1 MTRKGECHTKG
12 NALKVCLPNFMMISN
27 YRLPY
32 LFSAENI
39 AIFALAKTN
48 IVIICDN
55 LEYQLIIKRLMQ
67 TRDQRIYKVTLTGSI
82 VNMVLLVLKF
92 AAGILGHSAAMV
104 ADAVHSLSD
113 FLTDIVVLAFVKLS
127 SKPADED
134 HDYGHG
140 KYETI
145 ATSIIGMA
153 LVVVAVM
160 LAWNGID
167 KIIYVIQGNE
177 LESPDVIALV
187 AAVVSILLKE
197 WVFRITKKVAVEVN
211 SQALEANAWH
221 HRSDALSS
229 IGTSIGIGGAVLLGT
244 NWAVL
249 DSIAAVVVSIMI
261 FVTAFRLLRQASGE
275 LLEESL
281 PRETEEKIKQVVYR
295 DPLACDIHNLHT
307 RRIGSI
313 IAIEMHLRMPGDI
326 SLKESHHHATLI
338 ERSLRSEFG
347 NGTHIMLHI
356 EPKKA
361 H

>member
-1 MTRKGECHTKG
+1 
-12 NALKVCLPNFMMISN
+12 
-27 YRLPY
+27 
-32 LFSAENI
+32 
-39 AIFALAKTN
+39 
-48 IVIICDN
+48 
-55 LEYQLIIKRLMQ
+55 MQ

-82 VNMVLLVLKF
+82 VNMALLVLKF
-92 AAGILGHSAAMV
+92 VAGILGNSAAMI

-113 FLTDIVVLAFVKLS
+113 FLTDIVVLSFVKLS

-160 LAWNGID
+160 LGWNGID
-167 KIIYVIQGNE
+167 KIIYVAKGNQ
-177 LESPDVIALV
+177 LESPEIIALV
-187 AAVVSILLKE
+187 AAAVSILLKE
-197 WVFRITKKVAVEVN
+197 WVFRITKKVALEVN

-229 IGTSIGIGGAVLLGT
+229 IGTAIGIGGAVLLGT

-249 DSIAAVVVSIMI
+249 DPIAAVVVSVMI
-261 FVTAFRLLRQASGE
+261 FITAFRLLRQASGE

-281 PRETEEKIKQVVYR
+281 PLETEDNIKQIVYQ
-295 DPLACDIHNLHT
+295 DTLVSDIHNLHT

-313 IAIEMHLRMPGDI
+313 IAIEMHLRLPGDI
-326 SLKESHHHATLI
+326 SLEESHHHATII
-338 ERSLRSEFG
+338 EHALREEYG
-347 NGTHIMLHI
+347 KGTHIMLHI
-356 EPKKA
+356 EPKKPIA
-361 H
+361 VEYDK